1 MYESPIDISYSDMI
15 LKTMNEMS
23 KKWNQESDNH
33 VMACVNQFVK
43 VDKDELI
50 RALQYDRG
58 QYEKGYEDGKRDA
71 VKWHEWS
78 EKPERGGSFVV
89 LISNSWSR
97 ALNKDVAFYDSLFEE
112 WSIILEG
119 DETPRYWMRL
129 PEPPE
134 WNPEWD
140 KDLLVDVEEENE

>member
-1 MYESPIDISYSDMI
+1 MRVIDGDALRDKIVNTPLAEGFPWDQEWFTRITDMTHKILDMVESAPEEI
-15 LKTMNEMS
+15 
-23 KKWNQESDNH
+23 
-33 VMACVNQFVK
+33 A
-43 VDKDELI
+43 
-50 RALQYDRG
+50 
-58 QYEKGYEDGKRDA
+58 
-71 VKWHEWS
+71 WHEWS
-78 EKPERGGSFVV
+78 EKPERSGSFVV

-97 ALNKDVAFYDSLFEE
+97 ALNKDVAFYDALFEE